1 MYFEVKVKLTRKWK
15 QLFFIFKTFFLY
27 IVEEEW
33 VKDELF

>member
-15 QLFFIFKTFFLY
+15 QLFFIFKTFLY
-27 IVEEEW
+27 MVEEEW